1 MSSLSGGANFKPTE
15 SLRLEELNT
24 KQKINTFEKVCIM
37 WKSKIPAFFLI
48 FPVICLAKREGAPTK
63 PYIYRYA
70 SSILVN
76 TPSIILITFALY
88 FIYKFSTKIDVQKFL
103 KSSLIGWFISTALPL
118 IDNWNDECWNPAI
131 FGAFGA
137 GITFTV
143 IAYKTSKGLKEWIRT
158 IIPIVLFIP
167 LVIAFVVFNSCWQTF
182 LMNLGIPV
190 SW

>member
-1 MSSLSGGANFKPTE
+1 
-15 SLRLEELNT
+15 
-24 KQKINTFEKVCIM
+24 M
-37 WKSKIPAFFLI
+37 WKSKISAFCLL

-76 TPSIILITFALY
+76 TPSIILVTLVLY
-88 FIYKFSTKIDVQKFL
+88 FIYKLGTKVNAQKFF
-103 KSSLIGWFISTALPL
+103 KNSFIGWLIVTALPL

-137 GITFTV
+137 GLIFPI
-143 IAYKTSKGLKEWIRT
+143 IAYINSNGLKEWIRT
-158 IIPIVLFIP
+158 FIPIVLFFP
-167 LVIAFVVFNSCWQTF
+167 LVILFVIFNSSWQTF
-182 LMNLGIPV
+182 LMNHGISV